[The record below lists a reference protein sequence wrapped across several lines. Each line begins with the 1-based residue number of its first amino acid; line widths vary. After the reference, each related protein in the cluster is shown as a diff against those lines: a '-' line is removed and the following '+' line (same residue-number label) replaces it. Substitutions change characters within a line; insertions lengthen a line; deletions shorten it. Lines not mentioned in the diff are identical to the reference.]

1 MKKIKIAIIGAGL
14 IGCERIEAI
23 NYISKATNGKVSIA
37 AVFDSNLEQLSKIE
51 KKYNVPI
58 VSDINDAMSLK
69 PDWVFIATS
78 NDVVKDI
85 AKQAFEV
92 GANVLMEKPFG
103 RSLAEAEEIIK
114 LKPTQC
120 KLNVGFNYRFFAGI
134 EAALCDAK
142 TGKFGKLISVNL
154 ILGHGN
160 SPGMEKSWRFNP
172 SKGGDCSTD
181 LGVHLFDIILQL
193 SSGNVS
199 VDYAKS
205 WSGFWNTGIEEEVH
219 MMLSDEAGTIFNAQ
233 VSFNRWKSTFRLEIN
248 GTEGYGIVENRGRSY
263 GPQSYR
269 TGVRW
274 GWLSGKNQAESEIL
288 VVDKN
293 DCKDSFIKETIA
305 VLDLGDLILSTQMSC
320 NYIEARNT
328 MSLLEKVRN
337 KIKEL

>member
-1 MKKIKIAIIGAGL
+1 MKIAIIGAGL

-23 NYISKATNGKVSIA
+23 NLISAHNNEISISS
-37 AVFDSNLEQLSKIE
+37 VFDANPETLSKVQQ
-51 KKYNVPI
+51 KYKVNTVSS
-58 VSDINDAMSLK
+58 VSDAMNLK
-69 PDWVFIATS
+69 PDWVFIATP

-114 LKPTQC
+114 LKPPQC
-120 KLNVGFNYRFFAGI
+120 KLNIGFNYRFFAGI
-134 EAALCDAK
+134 EAALRDARA
-142 TGKFGKLISVNL
+142 GKFGKLISVNL

-172 SKGGDCSTD
+172 AKGGDCSTD
-181 LGVHLFDIILQL
+181 LGVHLFDLISQL

-205 WSGFWNTGIEEEVH
+205 WSGFWNTGIEEEAH

-248 GTEGYGIVENRGRSY
+248 GTEGYSIVENRGRSY

-274 GWLSGKNQAESEIL
+274 GWLSGKSQAESEIL

-293 DCKDSFIKETIA
+293 NCMDSFIKETIA
-305 VLDLGDLILSTQMSC
+305 VLGLENIMPSLQAPC
-320 NYIEARNT
+320 NHIEARNT
-328 MSLLEKVRN
+328 MSLLEQVRN